1 MAPVV
6 LLRAAVA
13 LAGRFP
19 ALAGVDLSLEQGEV
33 AVVVGANG
41 AGKTSLLRA
50 CAGLL
55 PVTAGEAH
63 VLGVDLTADHTA
75 VRRYVGLL
83 GHAAPLYDDLTA
95 AENVR
100 FAVRAL
106 GLPVERAD
114 DALARVGLTGRLR
127 TTPTGRLSAGQRRR
141 VALAAL
147 LARRPALWLLDEPHA
162 GLDAPSRQLL
172 GQLIGEAV
180 ADGASVL
187 LSSHEP
193 QLSVP
198 LADRVVTM
206 GGGRVT
212 GEEKGGRRAGL
223 TAVPTGER
231 VTGSAGPGSAGP
243 GSREPRMLHDAVLV
257 AGKDLRIEARSRV
270 GVWQIVPFA
279 VLVLVL
285 LAFAI
290 GPDQTSLQHA
300 APGIFWVALLFSTVL
315 AIQRSVAVESGEG
328 TRDGLRLSG
337 IDPAGVFLG
346 KAAAVGLQ
354 LLALQLVLWAGVTF
368 LFDVRVHTIWLAVV
382 ACLLAT
388 VGLACAGVLYGALS
402 AGLRVRDTL
411 LPLLVLPVLAPV
423 LLAGSK
429 IWQAAL
435 SGNVSS
441 GEQWLKILV
450 PFAVIYFV
458 IGIVLYGPLQETA

>member
-1 MAPVV
+1 MGAKAMAPVV
-6 LLRAAVA
+6 QLRAAVA

-19 ALAGVDLSLEQGEV
+19 ALAGVDLCLEQGEV

-55 PVTAGEAH
+55 PVTSGEAS

-100 FAVRAL
+100 FAVRSL
-106 GLPVERAD
+106 GLPGERAEA
-114 DALARVGLTGRLR
+114 ALVRVGLTGRLR

-212 GEEKGGRRAGL
+212 GEEKGGRRASL
-223 TAVPTGER
+223 TAVPTGDQ
-231 VTGSAGPGSAGP
+231 VPGAAVPGSAEA
-243 GSREPRMLHDAVLV
+243 SHV
-257 AGKDLRIEARSRV
+257 A
-270 GVWQIVPFA
+270 
-279 VLVLVL
+279 
-285 LAFAI
+285 
-290 GPDQTSLQHA
+290 
-300 APGIFWVALLFSTVL
+300 
-315 AIQRSVAVESGEG
+315 
-328 TRDGLRLSG
+328 
-337 IDPAGVFLG
+337 
-346 KAAAVGLQ
+346 
-354 LLALQLVLWAGVTF
+354 
-368 LFDVRVHTIWLAVV
+368 
-382 ACLLAT
+382 
-388 VGLACAGVLYGALS
+388 
-402 AGLRVRDTL
+402 
-411 LPLLVLPVLAPV
+411 
-423 LLAGSK
+423 
-429 IWQAAL
+429 
-435 SGNVSS
+435 
-441 GEQWLKILV
+441 
-450 PFAVIYFV
+450 
-458 IGIVLYGPLQETA
+458 